1 MHKVSFTAIV
11 DSGSQITI
19 LTQADLGKI
28 LQVDVI
34 FARPMPKREKY
45 VDYNIQLL
53 IFFLEN
59 WWSRTKI
66 WKQILHIQA
75 KWRRRRTKW
84 IGVSQNWHNY
94 AHCYDPEQKKWK
106 GLDWQPFE
114 EVKKKYKK

>member
-1 MHKVSFTAIV
+1 MALHVNGSGNQPFLMNRKMHKVSFTAIV

-53 IFFLEN
+53 IFFWKTDGVEPKFEN
-59 WWSRTKI
+59 KFCIFKQNEGGEEPNESVCPKI
-66 WKQILHIQA
+66 GTTMRIAMTL
-75 KWRRRRTKW
+75 
-84 IGVSQNWHNY
+84 S
-94 AHCYDPEQKKWK
+94 
-106 GLDWQPFE
+106 
-114 EVKKKYKK
+114 KKK